1 MKKKSSKKKR
11 KISIHKIIGM
21 MLWLVSIVVCIM
33 LNMLNVLP
41 FKFYAMVLGGFLILN
56 IVIDIFLFR
65 KKPKKFKKNTA
76 LGFAIF
82 LILVLILP
90 IFYMGRTLAFLW
102 GIKDT
107 GYNTENYSV
116 IVLKDS
122 KYEKIED
129 IKDTSVGVYENTKG
143 FSNAKDELVKQ
154 VDVTFEKYDST
165 DSLGQ
170 DLLDKK
176 VEVIFLEDSIV
187 SMLKEDKTDFENNI
201 KIIGTINVK
210 IKSENEAKE
219 VNVVSEPFSIY
230 ITGIDTYGDISSVSR
245 SDVNIVMTVNPKTK
259 QILLTS
265 IPRDYYVQLH
275 GTTGSKD
282 KLTHA
287 GIYGT
292 DMSIQTI
299 EDLLGI
305 EINYYIKVNFSSFID
320 IINAIGGIEVYSKY
334 DFTSIDGYHYVEGYN
349 ELNGEEALSFARE
362 RKAFIEGDRQRGAD
376 QQAVIEAMIKKLSNK
391 SILTKY
397 ESLLD
402 SIDGKFQ
409 TNMNYKKITSLIK
422 MQLDDMAT
430 WNVVSIALDG
440 SNGSEYTYT
449 GGNQKLY
456 VMIPDEATIDNASS
470 LINAV
475 LKGEKLDSD
484 DPKTNEKST
493 RKPQKP
499 TKVNPSDKK
508 TNEKQEVKEEKKDDK
523 EEPKE
528 EIKEEKDDI
537 IVIPSDDNEPIE
549 IEIETTKEENVEN
562 KETEKDDK
570 DIKNDDKEIKND
582 DKEIEE
588 TKENDK
594 EIETKE
600 EPKEEIKEENNESSS
615 EDSNTN
621 NEEDNAQ

>member
-11 KISIHKIIGM
+11 KISIYKIIGI

-41 FKFYAMVLGGFLILN
+41 IKFYSIILGGFLILN

-90 IFYMGRTLAFLW
+90 IFYMGRTLAFLK
-102 GIKDT
+102 GIGDT

-129 IKDTSVGVYENTKG
+129 IKELSVGIYENTKG
-143 FSNAKDELVKQ
+143 ISDAKDQLLKQ

-176 VEVIFLEDSIV
+176 IEVIFMEDSILM
-187 SMLKEDKTDFENNI
+187 MLKEDKPDFEEKI

-210 IKSENEAKE
+210 TKSENEAKE

-275 GTTGSKD
+275 GTTGSRD

-292 DMSIQTI
+292 DMSVQTI

-334 DFTSIDGYHYVEGYN
+334 EFTSIDGYHYQQGYN

-362 RKAFIEGDRQRGAD
+362 RKAFMEGDRQRGAD
-376 QQAVIEAMIKKLSNK
+376 QQAVIEAMIKKMSNK

-422 MQLDDMAT
+422 MQLDDMSS

-456 VMIPDEATIDNASS
+456 VMIPDESTIDNASS

-493 RKPQKP
+493 RRPQKP
-499 TKVNPSDKK
+499 TKVNISDKK
-508 TNEKQEVKEEKKDDK
+508 ATDKQEVKEENKDDK
-523 EEPKE
+523 EEIKE
-528 EIKEEKDDI
+528 EVTEEKDDI
-537 IVIPSDDNEPIE
+537 IVIPGDDNEPIE
-549 IEIETTKEENVEN
+549 IEITKTEEEINDKEN
-562 KETEKDDK
+562 EQED
-570 DIKNDDKEIKND
+570 NEIKND

-588 TKENDK
+588 TEQEDK
-594 EIETKE
+594 EKIENKE
-600 EPKEEIKEENNESSS
+600 EPKEEIKEENSDSSN
-615 EDSNTN
+615 EDSNTDN
-621 NEEDNAQ
+621 KEDNAQ

>member
-129 IKDTSVGVYENTKG
+129 IKELSVGIYENTKG
-143 FSNAKDELVKQ
+143 FSDAKDELLKQ

-176 VEVIFLEDSIV
+176 IEVIFMEDSIV
-187 SMLKEDKTDFENNI
+187 SMLKEDKPDFENNI

-362 RKAFIEGDRQRGAD
+362 RKAFAEGDRQRGAD

-499 TKVNPSDKK
+499 TKVNTSDKK

-549 IEIETTKEENVEN
+549 IEIETSKEQIVEN
-562 KETEKDDK
+562 KEDETE
-570 DIKNDDKEIKND
+570 DKEIKND
-582 DKEIEE
+582 DKEIE
-588 TKENDK
+588 KNDK
-594 EIETKE
+594 DDEKIEEPE

>member
-1 MKKKSSKKKR
+1 
-11 KISIHKIIGM
+11 
-21 MLWLVSIVVCIM
+21 
-33 LNMLNVLP
+33 
-41 FKFYAMVLGGFLILN
+41 
-56 IVIDIFLFR
+56 
-65 KKPKKFKKNTA
+65 
-76 LGFAIF
+76 
-82 LILVLILP
+82 
-90 IFYMGRTLAFLW
+90 
-102 GIKDT
+102 
-107 GYNTENYSV
+107 
-116 IVLKDS
+116 
-122 KYEKIED
+122 
-129 IKDTSVGVYENTKG
+129 
-143 FSNAKDELVKQ
+143 
-154 VDVTFEKYDST
+154 
-165 DSLGQ
+165 
-170 DLLDKK
+170 
-176 VEVIFLEDSIV
+176 
-187 SMLKEDKTDFENNI
+187 
-201 KIIGTINVK
+201 
-210 IKSENEAKE
+210 
-219 VNVVSEPFSIY
+219 
-230 ITGIDTYGDISSVSR
+230 
-245 SDVNIVMTVNPKTK
+245 MTVNPKTK

-275 GTTGSKD
+275 GTTGSRD

-292 DMSIQTI
+292 DMSVQTI

-334 DFTSIDGYHYVEGYN
+334 EFTSIDGYHYQQGYN

-362 RKAFIEGDRQRGAD
+362 RKAFMEGDRQRGAD
-376 QQAVIEAMIKKLSNK
+376 QQAVIEAMIKKMSNK

-422 MQLDDMAT
+422 MQLDDMSS

-456 VMIPDEATIDNASS
+456 VMIPDESTIDNASS

-493 RKPQKP
+493 RRPQKP
-499 TKVNPSDKK
+499 TKVNTSDKK
-508 TNEKQEVKEEKKDDK
+508 TTDKQEVKEEKKDEK
-523 EEPKE
+523 EET
-528 EIKEEKDDI
+528 KEEKKEDNDDI

-549 IEIETTKEENVEN
+549 IEIETTKEDNNEKN
-562 KETEKDDK
+562 KENEKDDK
-570 DIKNDDKEIKND
+570 DIKDNDKEIKND

-600 EPKEEIKEENNESSS
+600 KTKEEIKEEIKEENNESSS

-621 NEEDNAQ
+621 NEENNAQ

>member
-129 IKDTSVGVYENTKG
+129 IKELSVGIYENTKG
-143 FSNAKDELVKQ
+143 FSDAKDELLKQ

-176 VEVIFLEDSIV
+176 IEVIFMEDSIV
-187 SMLKEDKTDFENNI
+187 SMLKEDKPDFENNI

-362 RKAFIEGDRQRGAD
+362 RKAFAEGDRQRGAD

-499 TKVNPSDKK
+499 TKVNTSDKK

-615 EDSNTN
+615 DDITN

>member
-11 KISIHKIIGM
+11 KISIYKIIGI

-41 FKFYAMVLGGFLILN
+41 IKFYSIILGGFLILN

-90 IFYMGRTLAFLW
+90 IFYMGRTLAFLK
-102 GIKDT
+102 GIGDT

-129 IKDTSVGVYENTKG
+129 IKELSVGIFENTKG
-143 FSNAKDELVKQ
+143 FSDAKDELLKQ

-176 VEVIFLEDSIV
+176 IEVIFMEDSILT
-187 SMLKEDKTDFENNI
+187 MLKEDKTDFEENI

-275 GTTGSKD
+275 GTTGSRD

-292 DMSIQTI
+292 DMSVQTI

-334 DFTSIDGYHYVEGYN
+334 EFTSIDGYHYQQGYN

-362 RKAFIEGDRQRGAD
+362 RKAFMEGDRQRGAD
-376 QQAVIEAMIKKLSNK
+376 QQAVIEAMIKKMSNK

-422 MQLDDMAT
+422 MQLDDMSS

-456 VMIPDEATIDNASS
+456 VMIPDESTIDNASS

-493 RKPQKP
+493 RRPQKP
-499 TKVNPSDKK
+499 TKVNTSDKK
-508 TNEKQEVKEEKKDDK
+508 TTDKQEVKEEKKDDK
-523 EEPKE
+523 EETKE
-528 EIKEEKDDI
+528 EVTEEKDDI

-549 IEIETTKEENVEN
+549 IEITKTEEEINDKEN
-562 KETEKDDK
+562 EQED
-570 DIKNDDKEIKND
+570 NEIKND

-588 TKENDK
+588 TEQEDNEKIEN
-594 EIETKE
+594 KE
-600 EPKEEIKEENNESSS
+600 EPKEEIKEENSDSSN
-615 EDSNTN
+615 EDSNTDN
-621 NEEDNAQ
+621 KEDNAQ

>member
-1 MKKKSSKKKR
+1 LKKK
-11 KISIHKIIGM
+11 
-21 MLWLVSIVVCIM
+21 
-33 LNMLNVLP
+33 
-41 FKFYAMVLGGFLILN
+41 
-56 IVIDIFLFR
+56 
-65 KKPKKFKKNTA
+65 
-76 LGFAIF
+76 
-82 LILVLILP
+82 
-90 IFYMGRTLAFLW
+90 
-102 GIKDT
+102 
-107 GYNTENYSV
+107 
-116 IVLKDS
+116 
-122 KYEKIED
+122 
-129 IKDTSVGVYENTKG
+129 
-143 FSNAKDELVKQ
+143 
-154 VDVTFEKYDST
+154 
-165 DSLGQ
+165 
-170 DLLDKK
+170 
-176 VEVIFLEDSIV
+176 
-187 SMLKEDKTDFENNI
+187 I

-210 IKSENEAKE
+210 TKSENEAKE

-275 GTTGSKD
+275 GTTGSRD

-292 DMSIQTI
+292 DMSVQTI

-334 DFTSIDGYHYVEGYN
+334 EFTSIDGYHYQQGYN

-362 RKAFIEGDRQRGAD
+362 RKAFMEGDRQRGAD
-376 QQAVIEAMIKKLSNK
+376 QQAVIEAMIKKMSNK

-422 MQLDDMAT
+422 MQLDDMSS

-456 VMIPDEATIDNASS
+456 VMIPDESTIDNASS

-493 RKPQKP
+493 RRPQKP
-499 TKVNPSDKK
+499 TKVNISDKK
-508 TNEKQEVKEEKKDDK
+508 ATDKQEVKEENKDDK
-523 EEPKE
+523 EEIKE
-528 EIKEEKDDI
+528 EVTEEKDDI
-537 IVIPSDDNEPIE
+537 IVIPGDDNEPIE
-549 IEIETTKEENVEN
+549 IEITKTEEEINDKEN
-562 KETEKDDK
+562 EQED
-570 DIKNDDKEIKND
+570 NEIKND

-588 TKENDK
+588 TEQEDK
-594 EIETKE
+594 EKIENKE
-600 EPKEEIKEENNESSS
+600 EPKEEIKEENSDSSN
-615 EDSNTN
+615 EDSNTDN
-621 NEEDNAQ
+621 KEDNAQ